1 MIKKST
7 VASISLH
14 IIIITLLFVLQQT
27 SNILIPSRSDGM
39 EVSLVSPEDLHP
51 SPRIITKPSVIEPI
65 NVQTTPAEIN
75 VPKQETK
82 PIITPKPE
90 EAKPLPVTPVEKIPA
105 KPVTKP
111 VKIPTAKDQLS
122 DMISD
127 ITPTANKHSGTATGG
142 TSRGTANSNSLVG
155 DYADLVVRTVRP
167 FIVLPNNVNKNATAI
182 VKVTLLPNMQV
193 YQIKLEKSSGNDEYD
208 TNVQQAVKNVRVFP
222 PLPDG
227 AKFNDYRVL
236 RLVFQPE

>member
-14 IIIITLLFVLQQT
+14 VIVITLLFVLQQT

-39 EVSLVSPEDLHP
+39 EVSLVSPEDLIP
-51 SPRIITKPSVIEPI
+51 SPRVITKPSVIEPI
-65 NVQTTPAEIN
+65 NVQTNPAEIN
-75 VPKQETK
+75 LPKQETK
-82 PIITPKPE
+82 PIITPKPQ
-90 EAKPLPVTPVEKIPA
+90 EAKPLTPVDKTPA

-111 VKIPTAKDQLS
+111 VKMPTAKDQLS

-155 DYADLVVRTVRP
+155 NYADLVVRTVRP
-167 FIVLPNNVNKNATAI
+167 FIVLPNNVNKNSTAI